1 MAFSLSASSRVS
13 FEAASTAAAAAPA
26 EEAKAGLTLKKW
38 NLEKKIAAAAVAAMR
53 VVLMKVD
60 GNVARVW
67 EK

>member
-13 FEAASTAAAAAPA
+13 FEAASAAAAAAPA
-26 EEAKAGLTLKKW
+26 EKAKAGLTLKKW

-53 VVLMKVD
+53 VVLMKAD

>member
-13 FEAASTAAAAAPA
+13 FEAASAAAAPA

>member
-1 MAFSLSASSRVS
+1 MS
-13 FEAASTAAAAAPA
+13 FEAASAAAAPA